1 MQDNFTKEENKAF
14 SFGLFS
20 IAIFGAFFLFMA
32 FSPSEYKHVDD
43 HFYYL
48 KATFGRTDGLFVG
61 DKVRLAGIDVGRV
74 VNLSLDE
81 HFNAVLTLEI
91 KEGIQIPDDS
101 SASIVS
107 SGLMGDKYIEI
118 EPGGSEDFLPENGEF
133 NYTQDA
139 MVLEEL
145 LDRIIAIGK
154 SKKKSN
160 EIKEDETDE

>member
-1 MQDNFTKEENKAF
+1 MQDKYTKEENRAF
-14 SFGLFS
+14 SFGLLS

-32 FSPSEYKHVDD
+32 LSPSEYKHIDD
-43 HFYYL
+43 HFYHL

-61 DKVRLAGIDVGRV
+61 DKVRMAGIDVGRV
-74 VNLSLDE
+74 VSLNLDK

-91 KEGIQIPDDS
+91 KDGLLIPDDS

-118 EPGGSEDFLPENGEF
+118 EPGGSEDFLKKDGEF

-154 SKKKSN
+154 SKKKQN
-160 EIKEDETDE
+160 QEKEDKIDE